1 MARNTNFHNLEVEM
15 VRAKITQNQLAGIVG
30 VTPSTLSLKLTG
42 KSNLSLEE
50 CLIIRKAL
58 QTELSIDYLFAVE
71 EGESTWPA

>member
-50 CLIIRKAL
+50 CLIIKKAL
-58 QTELSIDYLFAVE
+58 QTELSIDYLFATESE
-71 EGESTWPA
+71 EVK

>member
-50 CLIIRKAL
+50 CLIIKKAL
-58 QTELSIDYLFAVE
+58 QTELSIDYLFATEIE
-71 EGESTWPA
+71 EVK

>member
-1 MARNTNFHNLEVEM
+1 VARNTNFHNLEVEM

-50 CLIIRKAL
+50 CLIIKKAL
-58 QTELSIDYLFAVE
+58 QTELSIDYLFATEIE
-71 EGESTWPA
+71 EVK

>member
-1 MARNTNFHNLEVEM
+1 VARNTNFHNLEIEM

-71 EGESTWPA
+71 EGEST

>member
-1 MARNTNFHNLEVEM
+1 MARNTNFHNLEIEM

-50 CLIIRKAL
+50 CLIIKKAL
-58 QTELSIDYLFAVE
+58 QTELSIDYLFATESE
-71 EGESTWPA
+71 EVK

>member
-1 MARNTNFHNLEVEM
+1 MARNTNFHNLEIEM

-71 EGESTWPA
+71 EGEST

>member
-1 MARNTNFHNLEVEM
+1 VARNTNFHNLEVEM

-71 EGESTWPA
+71 EGEST

>member
-1 MARNTNFHNLEVEM
+1 VARNTNFHNLEVEM

-50 CLIIRKAL
+50 CLIIKKAL
-58 QTELSIDYLFAVE
+58 QTELSIDYLFATESE
-71 EGESTWPA
+71 EVK

>member
-1 MARNTNFHNLEVEM
+1 MARNTNFHNLEIEM